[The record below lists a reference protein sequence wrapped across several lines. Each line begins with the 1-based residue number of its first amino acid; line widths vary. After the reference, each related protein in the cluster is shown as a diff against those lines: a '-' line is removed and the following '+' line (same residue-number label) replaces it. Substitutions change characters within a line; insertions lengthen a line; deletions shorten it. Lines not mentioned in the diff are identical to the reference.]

1 MIRFDDIEVTFGDHV
16 AIPRLDLEIEEGEF
30 FTLLGPS
37 GCGKTTALRTLAG
50 FIQPSRGEIHID
62 GKVATRLPSEKR
74 RVGMVFQN
82 YALFPS
88 MSVGENIAFGL
99 TVQKTGKVETRR
111 LVDEIAAQVEL
122 TADQLEKNVAE
133 LSGGQQQRVAIARA
147 LVLKPRI
154 LLLDEPLS
162 NLDAKLRVQLREQL
176 KNLQAELGITTV
188 YVTHDQEEAL
198 TMSDRIAVFNGG
210 AIEQVGTPEEIYDRS
225 GTEFTCNFIGAINR
239 LSEESVRQLVK
250 GGATGLDPA
259 KSAYV
264 RLEKTALDPRSLGER
279 GIRLDGV
286 VASRSYHGAFS
297 TYTIDS
303 HGSRIR
309 ATVAENGDVALAEGS
324 SARLYIDPSSILQY

>member
-1 MIRFDDIEVTFGDHV
+1 MIRFEDIEVTFGEHV
-16 AIPRLDLEIEEGEF
+16 AIPQLNLTVEQGEF

-37 GCGKTTALRTLAG
+37 GCGKTTALRTLAR
-50 FIQPSRGEIHID
+50 FIEPSAGEIYID
-62 GKVATRLPSEKR
+62 GKAATKLPSEKR
-74 RVGMVFQN
+74 SVGMVFQN

-88 MSVGENIAFGL
+88 MSVRENIAFGL
-99 TVQKTGKVETRR
+99 KVRKTGRAETDR

-122 TADQLEKNVAE
+122 TQDQLAKNVSE

-176 KNLQAELGITTV
+176 KNLQRELGITTV

-198 TMSDRIAVFNGG
+198 TMSDRIAVFNHGVV
-210 AIEQVGTPEEIYDRS
+210 EQVGSPEEIYNRS
-225 GTEFTCNFIGAINR
+225 ATEFVATFVGAMNR
-239 LSEESVRQLVK
+239 LTGEFLQQLRR
-250 GGATGLDPA
+250 GGGDVLTAGT
-259 KSAYV
+259 SAYL
-264 RLEKTALDPRSLGER
+264 RLEKVALQPPAHGASV
-279 GIRLDGV
+279 RLDGV
-286 VASRSYHGAFS
+286 VADRVYQGTHS

-309 ATVAENGDVALAEGS
+309 ALVPEGGALPLLPGS
-324 SARLYIDPSSILQY
+324 AAHLYIDPSSILQY

>member
-1 MIRFDDIEVTFGDHV
+1 MIKFDDIEVTFGEHT
-16 AIPRLDLEIEEGEF
+16 AIPQLNLEVEQGEF

-50 FIQPSRGEIHID
+50 FIDPSRGEIYID
-62 GKVATRLPSEKR
+62 GKAATKLPSEKR
-74 RVGMVFQN
+74 SVGMVFQN

-88 MSVGENIAFGL
+88 MSVRENIAFGL
-99 TVQKTGKVETRR
+99 KVRKTHRAETDR

-122 TADQLEKNVAE
+122 TQEQLAKNVSE

-176 KNLQAELGITTV
+176 KNLQRELGITTV

-198 TMSDRIAVFNGG
+198 TMSDRIAVFNHGVV
-210 AIEQVGTPEEIYDRS
+210 EQVGTPEEIYNRS
-225 GTEFTCNFIGAINR
+225 ATEFVATFVGAMNR
-239 LSEESVRQLVK
+239 LTGDVVQQIRE
-250 GGATGLDPA
+250 GGGGFLAA
-259 KSAYV
+259 EKSSYL
-264 RLEKTALDPRSLGER
+264 RLEKVALVQPTR
-279 GIRLDGV
+279 GASVRLDGV
-286 VASRSYHGAFS
+286 IAERVYQGSHS

-309 ATVAENGDVALAEGS
+309 AMVPEGGAPPLVAGAAAS
-324 SARLYIDPSSILQY
+324 LYIDPSSILQY

>member
-1 MIRFDDIEVTFGDHV
+1 MIRFENIEVTFGEQV
-16 AIPRLDLEIEEGEF
+16 AIPQLNLQVEQGEF

-50 FIQPSRGEIHID
+50 FIEPSAGEIYID
-62 GKVATRLPSEKR
+62 GKAASKLPSEKR
-74 RVGMVFQN
+74 SVGMVFQN

-88 MSVGENIAFGL
+88 MSVRENIAFGL
-99 TVQKTGKVETRR
+99 KVRKTGKVETDR

-122 TADQLEKNVAE
+122 TPEQLAKNVSE

-176 KNLQAELGITTV
+176 KNLQRELGITTV

-198 TMSDRIAVFNGG
+198 TMSDRIAVFNHGVV
-210 AIEQVGTPEEIYDRS
+210 EQVGTPEEIYNRS
-225 GTEFTCNFIGAINR
+225 ATEFVATFVGATNR
-239 LSEESVRQLVK
+239 LSGEFLQHLRGS
-250 GGATGLDPA
+250 GGEFLAA
-259 KSAYV
+259 EKSSYL
-264 RLEKTALDPRSLGER
+264 RLEKVGLQPPAR
-279 GIRLDGV
+279 GASIRLDGV
-286 VASRSYHGAFS
+286 IADRVYQGSHS

-303 HGSRIR
+303 NGSRLR
-309 ATVAENGDVALAEGS
+309 ALVPENGALPLAPG
-324 SARLYIDPSSILQY
+324 AKAQLYIDPSSILQY

>member
-1 MIRFDDIEVTFGDHV
+1 MIRFDDIEVTFGDHI
-16 AIPRLDLEIEEGEF
+16 AIPRLNLEVGQGEF

-50 FIQPSRGEIHID
+50 FIEPSGGEIYID
-62 GKVATRLPSEKR
+62 QKPATKLPSEKR
-74 RVGMVFQN
+74 SVGMVFQN

-88 MSVGENIAFGL
+88 MSVRENIGFGL
-99 TVQKTGKVETRR
+99 KVRKTGRAETTK

-122 TADQLEKNVAE
+122 TQEQLAKNVAE

-176 KNLQAELGITTV
+176 KNLQRELGITTV

-198 TMSDRIAVFNGG
+198 TMSDRIAVFNHGVV
-210 AIEQVGTPEEIYDRS
+210 EQVGTPEQIYNRS
-225 GTEFTCNFIGAINR
+225 ATEFVATFVGAMNR
-239 LSEESVRQLVK
+239 LTAEFMQQLRQA
-250 GGATGLDPA
+250 GGTSLAPDKNSYL
-259 KSAYV
+259 
-264 RLEKTALDPRSLGER
+264 RLEKVALQQPAHGASV
-279 GIRLDGV
+279 RLDGV
-286 VASRSYHGAFS
+286 IADRVYQGSHS

-309 ATVAENGDVALAEGS
+309 ALVPEGGAEPLVAGAPAS
-324 SARLYIDPSSILQY
+324 LYIDPSSVLQY